1 MVYSYTMQTPS
12 LPPCS
17 GRKMTNRNGILLHSP
32 LTHAIASVR
41 FAPWANLPNKI
52 AEIQDELRDIA
63 PLLNAVQIQTDPSLP
78 GHHSAAGGSPIS
90 QAWLLMA
97 SDKSFCIQFASDQLL
112 MFATKYT
119 RYSDFSSTYKRAL
132 TVLLKHMRFVDV
144 INMGVRYIDKITAK
158 PDEQIS
164 DYISDKWL
172 PPALSGYDRAG
183 GTVFGEYNKDT
194 TRLRVTAQSLP
205 NALPVP
211 NDILGMLLMSQGPG
225 TEIQFQ
231 GTTDKDLILDM
242 DSVTAFSPPRRME
255 AEMVSINLD
264 RLHSI
269 ANDFFRNSDAI
280 TDHAF
285 SVWQGEN

>member
-1 MVYSYTMQTPS
+1 
-12 LPPCS
+12 
-17 GRKMTNRNGILLHSP
+17 MTNRNGILLHSP

-78 GHHSAAGGSPIS
+78 GQHSPTGGPHIA

-97 SDKSFCIQFASDQLL
+97 LDKSFCIQFAPDQLL
-112 MFATKYT
+112 MFTTKYN
-119 RYSDFSSTYKRAL
+119 RFSDFSSTYKRAL

-158 PDEQIS
+158 PDEKIS
-164 DYISDKWL
+164 DYISEKWL
-172 PPALSGYDRAG
+172 PPTLSGHDRAG
-183 GTVFGEYNKDT
+183 GTVFGEYTKDS

-225 TEIQFQ
+225 SEIQFQ
-231 GTTDKDLILDM
+231 GTSEKDLILDM
-242 DSVTAFSPPRRME
+242 DSVTTFSPPRRME
-255 AEMVSINLD
+255 VEIVITNLD
-264 RLHSI
+264 RLHSV

-285 SVWQGEN
+285 RVWQGAI